1 MTTLTRDFAE
11 KFARE
16 WIAAWNAHDLER
28 IFGHYTDDFEM
39 TSPLIVERM
48 NEPSGT
54 LRGKDA
60 IRPYWSRGLA
70 TTPPLRFELDEVL
83 LGVRSVVLSYR
94 NAMQRRVTET
104 LFFDEQLRVV
114 RGMAHYGPPPERGST
129 T

>member
-1 MTTLTRDFAE
+1 LTTLTREFAE
-11 KFARE
+11 QFARE

-70 TTPPLRFELDEVL
+70 AAPPLHFELDEVL
-83 LGVRSVVLSYR
+83 LGVRSIVLVYR

-104 LFFDEQLRVV
+104 LFFDEQLRVN
-114 RGMAHYGPPPERGST
+114 RGMAHYGAPPAPAS
-129 T
+129 

>member
-1 MTTLTRDFAE
+1 LTTLTREFAE
-11 KFARE
+11 QFAQE

-70 TTPPLRFELDEVL
+70 ATPPLHFELDEVL
-83 LGVRSVVLSYR
+83 IGVRSIVLVYR

-104 LFFDEQLRVV
+104 LFFDGQMRVN
-114 RGMAHYGPPPERGST
+114 RGMAHYGAPPAPAS
-129 T
+129 